1 MRYTATSERIMNAL
15 AQQWRLHP
23 DLRFGQLME
32 NIKTFSGYEDMYYVE
47 DDEFEALIHDFSLVT
62 SIVEENVTYEIT

>member
-1 MRYTATSERIMNAL
+1 MRDTARIERIMNAL
-15 AQQWRLHP
+15 AEYWRLHP

-47 DDEFEALIHDFSLVT
+47 DDELEALIHDFSLVT
-62 SIVEENVTYEIT
+62 SIVKENVTYEIT

>member
-1 MRYTATSERIMNAL
+1 MRDMARIERIMNAL
-15 AQQWRLHP
+15 AEYWRLHP

-62 SIVEENVTYEIT
+62 SIVKENVTYEIT

>member
-1 MRYTATSERIMNAL
+1 MRDTARIERIMNAL
-15 AQQWRLHP
+15 AEYWRLHP

-47 DDEFEALIHDFSLVT
+47 DDELEALIHDFSLVT
-62 SIVEENVTYEIT
+62 SIVREM